1 MNSRAE
7 SLALG
12 HFRWFSRSLLLGAT
26 GCTQV
31 DAGNL
36 GVVTK
41 WGEIQDT
48 ALQEGIHFRTPVKTQ
63 IINIST
69 RVHKMEASATAS
81 SKDLAGRVDED
92 RTELSPRRGTAS
104 SRSFETSARV
114 WSSRTRS
121 SIPRSRSRSRKPT
134 AQYTAEELDHETP
147 TGQRDARRTA
157 SRLTLKKSNVLVT
170 ELSITDFQFDPQYQQ
185 AVEAKQVAE
194 QRALTARNDLARIKV
209 EAEQAEAQAHAARRA
224 CDARESRSRGER
236 PRSFSAR
243 RSARRSSISAR
254 SRSGTGSSPPSSVK
268 VRCNSRPRRDLKKAA
283 GR

>member
-1 MNSRAE
+1 MESNTNSPRW
-7 SLALG
+7 LAFAL
-12 HFRWFSRSLLLGAT
+12 FASALS

-81 SKDLAGRVDED
+81 SKDLQVVTTKIALNYRLD
-92 RTELSPRRGTAS
+92 A
-104 SRSFETSARV
+104 ARV
-114 WSSRTRS
+114 VEIFRNIGTRVVVES
-121 SIPRSRSRSRKPT
+121 TIIDPALQESLKKST
-134 AQYTAEELDHETP
+134 AQYTAEELITKRQQVKETL
-147 TGQRDARRTA
+147 AESIKA
-157 SRLTLKKSNVLVT
+157 TLAKSDVLVT

-209 EAEQAEAQAHAARRA
+209 EAEQAEAQALGEARAMLARA
-224 CDARESRSRGER
+224 EAEAKAQELLRKTISPEIVYLRAVEKWDGTQPIVVGEGG
-236 PRSFSAR
+236 A
-243 RSARRSSISAR
+243 ILDL
-254 SRSGTGSSPPSSVK
+254 GTI
-268 VRCNSRPRRDLKKAA
+268 KKAA